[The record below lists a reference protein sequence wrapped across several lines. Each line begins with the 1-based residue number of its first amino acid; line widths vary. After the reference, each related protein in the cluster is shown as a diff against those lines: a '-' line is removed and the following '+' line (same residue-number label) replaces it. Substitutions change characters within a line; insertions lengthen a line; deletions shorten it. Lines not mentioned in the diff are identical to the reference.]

1 MLPLFFP
8 FDPHGKAVKQ
18 VNQSPKG
25 EVLGVGNTVFLCSR
39 NSWSGEGRGSEQR
52 ENIAV
57 SIPPVAKSL
66 LLYH

>member
-1 MLPLFFP
+1 MLPFFP

-18 VNQSPKG
+18 VIWSSKG

-52 ENIAV
+52 ENKAV
-57 SIPPVAKSL
+57 SIPPVAESL
-66 LLYH
+66 LLHH